1 VTFVPAQIGKIKSD
15 EGAEASLYVGKEEIQ
30 PIEPL
35 AALS

>member
-15 EGAEASLYVGKEEIQ
+15 EGAEPSLDVGKEEIQ

-35 AALS
+35 PAPF